1 EILSFSGWTLF
12 GSSAALFSQQGLSI
26 ILNKFFGVL
35 VNAANAVAQQIYT
48 AVYQFISSFQTA
60 YSPYLMKTY
69 AQEDFDKLKKL
80 IVFFS
85 KFSI

>member
-1 EILSFSGWTLF
+1 
-12 GSSAALFSQQGLSI
+12 
-26 ILNKFFGVL
+26 
-35 VNAANAVAQQIYT
+35 YT

-85 KFSI
+85 KFSIFLYLLVAVPLFTFSDQILQLWLGRVPEYAVLFTRLTLVAILFE